1 VVVSRRDLQVALGVL
16 WLIAAALQAQSFMF
30 TTGFATQVIGE
41 AAQGQPGFVS
51 GPLQWASTAIAAH
64 PVAWN
69 LPFVAIQLLLGL
81 GLIVPRTARLALA
94 ASIAWGLGVWYFGE
108 GLSGIASGHASLI
121 TGAPGSALLLAVM
134 AAAAWP
140 RGDASREQPA
150 AWLAYAWAAV
160 WVGAAIFQL
169 LPGQNTGRA
178 VASTLRSEANG
189 APGSLARLD
198 DSAAAFAGHHGALI
212 VVLLVAL
219 ELAIGLG
226 ALVRATMVPAVTL
239 GLALTLV
246 FWVLGQQ
253 LGAVYSGQATD
264 LNSGP
269 VLALMAVSLLALGT
283 SRSPSD

>member
-1 VVVSRRDLQVALGVL
+1 
-16 WLIAAALQAQSFMF
+16 
-30 TTGFATQVIGE
+30 
-41 AAQGQPGFVS
+41 
-51 GPLQWASTAIAAH
+51 
-64 PVAWN
+64 
-69 LPFVAIQLLLGL
+69 
-81 GLIVPRTARLALA
+81 
-94 ASIAWGLGVWYFGE
+94 
-108 GLSGIASGHASLI
+108 
-121 TGAPGSALLLAVM
+121 
-134 AAAAWP
+134 
-140 RGDASREQPA
+140 
-150 AWLAYAWAAV
+150 V

-189 APGSLARLD
+189 APGWLARLD
-198 DSAAAFAGHHGALI
+198 DSAAAFAGHHGALV

-226 ALVRATMVPAVTL
+226 ALVRTTMVPAVTL